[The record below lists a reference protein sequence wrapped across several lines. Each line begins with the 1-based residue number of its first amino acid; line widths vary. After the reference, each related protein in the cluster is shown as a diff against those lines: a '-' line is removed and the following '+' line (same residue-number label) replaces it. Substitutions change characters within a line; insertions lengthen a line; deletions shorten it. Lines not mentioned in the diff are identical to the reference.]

1 MKKKRRE
8 ENGSG
13 LKEKRSAGGAGKG
26 RGTAAPGSLDRGTI
40 HGNRCVGTAVGG
52 GGTRNRATARE
63 VQPGG
68 HSNGCRRLSK
78 HKELKQDQEGQFK
91 TISPPLPAR
100 KLEI

>member
-52 GGTRNRATARE
+52 GVHAIGRLRGRFSREGTAMA
-63 VQPGG
+63 VGG
-68 HSNGCRRLSK
+68 
-78 HKELKQDQEGQFK
+78 
-91 TISPPLPAR
+91 
-100 KLEI
+100 